1 MAGDRCR
8 TRRRRAAAI
17 PPTNTLNMSV
27 DGGGG
32 GGAEGGVCTC
42 MYEGT
47 SDQWQFPSPPLQRA
61 AADGEGV
68 WASGMSHTHN
78 ELACC
83 AIQYAHARTRS
94 HTRTGRHARI
104 KKKQTKKN
112 RRGKQKRI
120 QQSGLA
126 VIKTVNSSAREMK
139 QSLAGVFTANGFCH
153 ISRK

>member
-1 MAGDRCR
+1 MAGDGCR

-27 DGGGG
+27 DGGG

-83 AIQYAHARTRS
+83 AIQYTHTRARA
-94 HTRTGRHARI
+94 RTGRHARI
-104 KKKQTKKN
+104 KKN
-112 RRGKQKRI
+112 RRGKQKSI

-126 VIKTVNSSAREMK
+126 VIKTVDSSAREMM

>member
-1 MAGDRCR
+1 
-8 TRRRRAAAI
+8 
-17 PPTNTLNMSV
+17 MSV

-83 AIQYAHARTRS
+83 AIQYTHARA
-94 HTRTGRHARI
+94 RTHAQAGTHAS
-104 KKKQTKKN
+104 KKTEEDN
-112 RRGKQKRI
+112 RKAYSK
-120 QQSGLA
+120 
-126 VIKTVNSSAREMK
+126 VV
-139 QSLAGVFTANGFCH
+139 SL
-153 ISRK
+153 

>member
-1 MAGDRCR
+1 
-8 TRRRRAAAI
+8 
-17 PPTNTLNMSV
+17 MSV
-27 DGGGG
+27 DGGG

-83 AIQYAHARTRS
+83 AIQYARART
-94 HTRTGRHARI
+94 HTQRQARTHQ
-104 KKKQTKKN
+104 KKKKEREKEN
-112 RRGKQKRI
+112 RKAYSK
-120 QQSGLA
+120 
-126 VIKTVNSSAREMK
+126 VV
-139 QSLAGVFTANGFCH
+139 SL
-153 ISRK
+153 

>member
-1 MAGDRCR
+1 MNNHPDYTFIMRVCVCVFVFLNLRQVVCFNFGQWQEADVERDGGERQLS
-8 TRRRRAAAI
+8 
-17 PPTNTLNMSV
+17 PPPANTLNMSV
-27 DGGGG
+27 DGSG

-83 AIQYAHARTRS
+83 AIQYTHTHTPTRTR
-94 HTRTGRHARI
+94 REARM
-104 KKKQTKKN
+104 KKKSAEDEN
-112 RRGKQKRI
+112 RKAYSK
-120 QQSGLA
+120 
-126 VIKTVNSSAREMK
+126 VV
-139 QSLAGVFTANGFCH
+139 SL
-153 ISRK
+153 

>member
-1 MAGDRCR
+1 
-8 TRRRRAAAI
+8 
-17 PPTNTLNMSV
+17 MSV
-27 DGGGG
+27 DGGG

-83 AIQYAHARTRS
+83 AIQYAHART

-104 KKKQTKKN
+104 KKN
-112 RRGKQKRI
+112 KQK
-120 QQSGLA
+120 
-126 VIKTVNSSAREMK
+126 KTEEENRKGYSKVV
-139 QSLAGVFTANGFCH
+139 SL
-153 ISRK
+153 